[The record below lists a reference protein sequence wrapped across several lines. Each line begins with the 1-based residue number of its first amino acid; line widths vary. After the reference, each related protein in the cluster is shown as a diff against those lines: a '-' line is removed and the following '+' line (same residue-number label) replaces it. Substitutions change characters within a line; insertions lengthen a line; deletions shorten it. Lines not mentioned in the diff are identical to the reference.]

1 MTSIGVTTHL
11 AQHRRNGGSISSG
24 FLSTWRSS
32 MHSFW
37 KSWQAAVVDNYPFA
51 ASWPVCSLLDSMVIS
66 VLPAPDNVQLVPLRR
81 SKISV
86 DTLLEKSR
94 AENGL
99 ARCVRRPE
107 EREMTA
113 APSKHHTDVNSAV
126 YLCAA
131 ICVVIDLVLLSGILR
146 NLLIL
151 NENCSI
157 YSILYFLCIYAFRVS
172 IYLAL

>member
-1 MTSIGVTTHL
+1 
-11 AQHRRNGGSISSG
+11 
-24 FLSTWRSS
+24 

-37 KSWQAAVVDNYPFA
+37 KSWLAAVVDNYPFA
-51 ASWPVCSLLDSMVIS
+51 ASWPVCSSLDSMVTS
-66 VLPAPDNVQLVPLRR
+66 VLPALDNVQSVPSRW

-86 DTLLEKSR
+86 DTVSGKCR

-99 ARCVRRPE
+99 ARCVRKLE

-113 APSKHHTDVNSAV
+113 TPSKHHTDVNSVV
-126 YLCAA
+126 YFCAA
-131 ICVVIDLVLLSGILR
+131 ICVVIDLVLSSGILR

-157 YSILYFLCIYAFRVS
+157 YSILYFLCIYAFRIS
-172 IYLAL
+172 IYVVL